1 MKTREVFKRWFKL
14 RFFITYPFGLF
25 VLFFC
30 SPTDFSFSIGIWFIA
45 LGLIIRVWANGYVIK
60 TNKLTTSG
68 PYAFMRH
75 PLYLGTMLLALGFS
89 IMLNTYYAGAIFI
102 IAMAMVYY
110 RTIKN
115 EERALIERY
124 KDAYLDYKKNVPAVM
139 PGIFPYRK
147 GEKWGFSFARVIE
160 NHEYKLFIWV
170 INIAI
175 IFRLK
180 QYLLIEHKPMDTKIW
195 LLIVLFFILGS
206 IDIAGEILKWKE
218 KQNSLT
224 Q

>member
-1 MKTREVFKRWFKL
+1 MKIRELFRRWFKL

-30 SPTDFSFSIGIWFIA
+30 APSDFSFYIGICFIA
-45 LGLIIRVWANGYVIK
+45 LGLSLRVWANGYVIK

-68 PYAFMRH
+68 PYAFLRH

-102 IAMAMVYY
+102 IVMAMVYY

-124 KDAYLDYKKNVPAVM
+124 KDAYLDYKRNVPVII
-139 PGIFPYRK
+139 PGFFPYKK
-147 GEKWGFSFARVIE
+147 GEKWGFSFSRVIE

-218 KQNSLT
+218 KRNSLT
-224 Q
+224 K